1 MAKTL
6 VSNAFSL
13 NMVSE
18 DNYGI
23 CVETVSLE
31 DVVNAM
37 PKSVIGHKEL
47 ADSLASSW
55 EGFVFNRETVTLGL
69 LDTLFVIQYSGPRL
83 PEGATSLPEGA
94 KLKYLKITFII

>member
-13 NMVSE
+13 NMISE
-18 DNYGI
+18 NNYGMS
-23 CVETVSLE
+23 VETVTLE
-31 DVVNAM
+31 EIIKNS

-55 EGFVFNRETVTLGL
+55 EGFTFNRESVTLDMD
-69 LDTLFVIQYSGPRL
+69 DTLFVVQYSGPRL
-83 PEGATSLPEGA
+83 AEGSTTLPDGA
-94 KLKYLKITFII
+94 KLKFLRITFIV